1 MALTTYA
8 GLQAAIADWMAR
20 SDLTAVIPTDFIVM
34 FEARAN
40 RALRVRQML
49 TSTNLTPSSG
59 SATLPTDYL
68 EWQRVTW
75 TGTERRELEY
85 VLPTYLQA
93 AYPTSPSD
101 LPNIFTIEGLTLKIR
116 PVDGTALEFLYYQ
129 KIPALS
135 AANQATHWLFTAH
148 PDLYLCGAL
157 YSGRLYMKDME
168 MADVWKNEMAAIFD
182 EIRRLSAAT
191 QGQARIRAYGSTP

>member
-1 MALTTYA
+1 VALTTYA
-8 GLQAAIADWMAR
+8 ELQAAVADWMAR
-20 SDLTAVIPTDFIVM
+20 SDLTTVIPADFIVM

-40 RALRVRQML
+40 RVLRVRQML

-75 TGTERRELEY
+75 TGSQRRELEY

-93 AYPTSPSD
+93 AYPTSPAD
-101 LPNIFTIEGLTLKIR
+101 LPTVFTIEGTTLKIR
-116 PVDGTALEFLYYQ
+116 PVDGTVLEFLYYQ

-135 AANQATHWLFTAH
+135 AGNQATHWLFTAH
-148 PDLYLCGAL
+148 PDLYLAGAL
-157 YSGRLYMKDME
+157 YAGRTYMKDME
-168 MADVWKNEMAAIFD
+168 MAEAWKGEMAAIFD
-182 EIRRLSAAT
+182 EIRRLSAVT
-191 QGQARIRAYGSTP
+191 QGQTRIRAYGSTP